1 MAFTTYYGPNTIVSE
16 TCLWVAD
23 GHRRICITYTY
34 NVSNGILTYAAS
46 VYRCEVTEY
55 DQHTI
60 GVSEP
65 THEQMLD
72 HVHTTTR
79 RFEIRPVII
88 LVATKLTYDQILKT
102 IRREMCHGYGCKGP
116 RMLASA
122 FDMDCGAS
130 DGGSVS
136 SANTWLS
143 ESTPI
148 RLTDFRA
155 ARYPHSRPNWNTMC
169 TNGDIAP
176 GSMVTMSYHGV
187 TYGCVVSDNGSVV
200 DRDMGQVYSNLTQ
213 WAKSHRN
220 GHAPN
225 VFDVCNISQDEDAI
239 DVDYETD
246 RDEWTEDDWSNHL
259 GNIHKI
265 QRKTLRKL
273 RYFSAGK
280 VENYKGERVR
290 VMREFF
296 ITFKADKKTGALIY
310 GAAIS
315 RRPEELGP
323 ITDKDLIDEHF
334 KTAAARLEYRP
345 VTMFI
350 SEEFRDQLRSKPV
363 HREDVMYEI
372 LDVILS
378 RPGGKFLIREDW

>member
-1 MAFTTYYGPNTIVSE
+1 MPFTAYYGPNTVVSE

-34 NVSNGILTYAAS
+34 NVSTGILTYAAS
-46 VYRCEVTEY
+46 VFRCEVTEY

-65 THEQMLD
+65 THEQMLG

-88 LVATKLTYDQILKT
+88 QVATKLTYDQILTT

-116 RMLASA
+116 RMLPSA
-122 FDMDCGAS
+122 FDMDCAAS
-130 DGGSVS
+130 DDGSDS
-136 SANTWLS
+136 SGNTWLS
-143 ESTPI
+143 EG
-148 RLTDFRA
+148 A
-155 ARYPHSRPNWNTMC
+155 Y
-169 TNGDIAP
+169 
-176 GSMVTMSYHGV
+176 
-187 TYGCVVSDNGSVV
+187 
-200 DRDMGQVYSNLTQ
+200 
-213 WAKSHRN
+213 
-220 GHAPN
+220 
-225 VFDVCNISQDEDAI
+225 DEDAM
-239 DVDYETD
+239 DVDSEPTH
-246 RDEWTEDDWSNHL
+246 DDWVNHVE
-259 GNIHKI
+259 NIHKL
-265 QRKTLRKL
+265 QRKTVRKL

-280 VENYKGERVR
+280 VENYKGERIR

-323 ITDKDLIDEHF
+323 ITDKDLIDNHYE
-334 KTAAARLEYRP
+334 TAIARLERRP
-345 VTMFI
+345 VTMVV
-350 SEEFRDQLRSKPV
+350 SEEFRDQLRSKPM

>member
-34 NVSNGILTYAAS
+34 NVSTGILTYAAS
-46 VYRCEVTEY
+46 VFRCDVTVY
-55 DQHTI
+55 DRHTI

-65 THEQMLD
+65 THEQMLG

-88 LVATKLTYDQILKT
+88 QVATKLTYDQILVT

-116 RMLASA
+116 RMLPSA
-122 FDMDCGAS
+122 FDMDCAAS
-130 DGGSVS
+130 DDGSDS
-136 SANTWLS
+136 SGNTWLS
-143 ESTPI
+143 EG
-148 RLTDFRA
+148 A
-155 ARYPHSRPNWNTMC
+155 Y
-169 TNGDIAP
+169 
-176 GSMVTMSYHGV
+176 
-187 TYGCVVSDNGSVV
+187 
-200 DRDMGQVYSNLTQ
+200 
-213 WAKSHRN
+213 
-220 GHAPN
+220 
-225 VFDVCNISQDEDAI
+225 DEDAM
-239 DVDYETD
+239 DVDNEPTH
-246 RDEWTEDDWSNHL
+246 DDWVNHVE
-259 GNIHKI
+259 NIHKL
-265 QRKTLRKL
+265 QRKTVRKL

-280 VENYKGERVR
+280 VENYKGERIR

-296 ITFKADKKTGALIY
+296 IVFKADKKTGALIY

-323 ITDKDLIDEHF
+323 ITDKDLIDGHYE
-334 KTAAARLEYRP
+334 TAIARLERRP
-345 VTMFI
+345 VTMVV
-350 SEEFRDQLRSKPV
+350 SEEFRDQLRSKPM

-372 LDVILS
+372 LDVIMS

>member
-1 MAFTTYYGPNTIVSE
+1 MAFTTYYGPNTIVTE

-65 THEQMLD
+65 THEQMLG

-130 DGGSVS
+130 DGGSDS
-136 SANTWLS
+136 SGNTWLS
-143 ESTPI
+143 EG
-148 RLTDFRA
+148 A
-155 ARYPHSRPNWNTMC
+155 Y
-169 TNGDIAP
+169 
-176 GSMVTMSYHGV
+176 
-187 TYGCVVSDNGSVV
+187 
-200 DRDMGQVYSNLTQ
+200 
-213 WAKSHRN
+213 
-220 GHAPN
+220 
-225 VFDVCNISQDEDAI
+225 DEDAM

-246 RDEWTEDDWSNHL
+246 RDEWTQDDWDTHL
-259 GNIHKI
+259 DNIHKI

-334 KTAAARLEYRP
+334 KTAAARLDYRP
-345 VTMFI
+345 VTMFV
-350 SEEFRDQLRSKPV
+350 SEEFRDQLRSKPM

>member
-1 MAFTTYYGPNTIVSE
+1 MPFTAYYGPNTVVSE

-34 NVSNGILTYAAS
+34 NVSTGILTYAAS
-46 VYRCEVTEY
+46 VFRCEVTEY

-65 THEQMLD
+65 THEQMLG

-88 LVATKLTYDQILKT
+88 QVATKLTYDQILTT

-116 RMLASA
+116 RMLPSA
-122 FDMDCGAS
+122 FDMDCAAS
-130 DGGSVS
+130 DDGSDS
-136 SANTWLS
+136 SGNTWLS
-143 ESTPI
+143 EG
-148 RLTDFRA
+148 A
-155 ARYPHSRPNWNTMC
+155 Y
-169 TNGDIAP
+169 
-176 GSMVTMSYHGV
+176 
-187 TYGCVVSDNGSVV
+187 
-200 DRDMGQVYSNLTQ
+200 
-213 WAKSHRN
+213 
-220 GHAPN
+220 
-225 VFDVCNISQDEDAI
+225 DEDAM
-239 DVDYETD
+239 DVDNEPTH
-246 RDEWTEDDWSNHL
+246 DDWVNHVE
-259 GNIHKI
+259 NIHKL
-265 QRKTLRKL
+265 QRKTVRKL

-280 VENYKGERVR
+280 VENYKGERIR

-296 ITFKADKKTGALIY
+296 IAFKADKKTGALIY

-323 ITDKDLIDEHF
+323 ITDKDLIDDHYE
-334 KTAAARLEYRP
+334 TAIARLERRP
-345 VTMFI
+345 VTMVV
-350 SEEFRDQLRSKPV
+350 SEEFRDQLRSKPM